1 MGKDEKGKIRMPR
14 WIKRMLIVFITVFTF
29 GLVTPPEYLYV
40 DDAKADKQ
48 HKAGYVRE
56 TTPVT
61 AVIEDIHLPYEEP
74 KYEDVSSFVTYAMES
89 AEKQSVEKFG
99 TKIGPV
105 IEDEFRQAVL
115 PKIEEVLTDIGT
127 EREQSIQNLEIS
139 EHPVAG
145 YGEKIFHVYDRETG
159 QDLIR
164 FHVRRENPPKDG
176 YWFNFHYHA
185 AADNF
190 QKHYDL
196 GKIYWNRN
204 MPPKW
209 FS

>member
-1 MGKDEKGKIRMPR
+1 MPR
-14 WIKRMLIVFITVFTF
+14 WLRKMLIVFITVFTF
-29 GLVTPPEYLYV
+29 GLVTPPEYLYL
-40 DDAKADKQ
+40 DNAKADK
-48 HKAGYVRE
+48 HDKAGYVRE

-61 AVIEDIHLPYEEP
+61 ATFEEIELPP
-74 KYEDVSSFVTYAMES
+74 DQFKYEDVDSFVMYAMGE

-99 TKIGPV
+99 VKIGPV
-105 IEDEFRQAVL
+105 IEDEFRQVILPQIEKVL
-115 PKIEEVLTDIGT
+115 VDIGT
-127 EREQSIQNLEIS
+127 EREQSITNLEIS
-139 EHPVAG
+139 EHPAAG

-176 YWFNFHYHA
+176 YWFNFHYHKA
-185 AADNF
+185 EDNF

-196 GKIYWNRN
+196 GKIYWSRN

-209 FS
+209 MS